1 LTCGYGF
8 PPCRELVGV
17 AHGLGRAGRRQP
29 AEQQT
34 RRDAD
39 QSVEVLLGRRSVEEH
54 PRDLRMTFEQLA
66 EVVGHHAVWLHR
78 RVKAPDATAGPQY
91 VPHANAVGLQRRNA
105 GIVRL
110 RSVEPDD
117 LARNP
122 PERVAR
128 IGVIRLRAQGHH
140 ARHVA
145 ENQGLSTV
153 VDDRRQPVQQRRG
166 HESKYCPVV
175 AVYVGAVAEDA
186 DIEGLL
192 DGFEGQARTER
203 AELIEWLLGKGFTVD
218 QIRGAVSPML
228 LPAGRIV
235 GDDGRYVSARQICD
249 ETGIDL
255 ELLQAIQRALGM
267 PRADDPDAAILLRA
281 DSEAAARAKVFINM
295 GLSREQVIAV
305 TRVLGHG
312 LEQTAEAMRQVVL
325 EAVIQPG
332 ATELQ
337 LAQAYEGLVQQ
348 MSPLLGPLCEDVLR
362 VQLRHTLETE
372 AVSVA
377 ERAAGTLPGARNVA
391 VAFADLVGFTRL
403 GEAVPPEELEN
414 LASRLSNLAHDVVS
428 PPVRFIKTI
437 GDAVMLVSTDP
448 VALLRTTL
456 ELLAAAEKFDDFPQ
470 LRIGLASGCAVSRAG
485 DWFGSPVNVA
495 SRVTGVA
502 RPGTVLVSESVR
514 EAIGSADGFSWSF
527 AGGRHLK
534 GVKGEVKLFRARR
547 ADAEE

>member
-1 LTCGYGF
+1 
-8 PPCRELVGV
+8 
-17 AHGLGRAGRRQP
+17 
-29 AEQQT
+29 
-34 RRDAD
+34 
-39 QSVEVLLGRRSVEEH
+39 
-54 PRDLRMTFEQLA
+54 
-66 EVVGHHAVWLHR
+66 
-78 RVKAPDATAGPQY
+78 
-91 VPHANAVGLQRRNA
+91 
-105 GIVRL
+105 
-110 RSVEPDD
+110 
-117 LARNP
+117 
-122 PERVAR
+122 
-128 IGVIRLRAQGHH
+128 
-140 ARHVA
+140 
-145 ENQGLSTV
+145 
-153 VDDRRQPVQQRRG
+153 
-166 HESKYCPVV
+166 
-175 AVYVGAVAEDA
+175 VAEDV

-192 DGFEGQARTER
+192 DGLEGQARAER
-203 AELIEWLLGKGFTVD
+203 IELVRWLLGKGFTVD

-255 ELLQAIQRALGM
+255 DLLHAIQRALGM
-267 PRADDPDAAILLRA
+267 PMADDPDAAILLRA
-281 DSEAAARAKVFINM
+281 DTEAAARAKIFIDM
-295 GLSREQVIAV
+295 GLTRDQVIAV

-348 MSPLLGPLCEDVLR
+348 VSPLLGPLCEDVLR
-362 VQLRHTLETE
+362 VQLRHSLETE
-372 AVSVA
+372 AVNVA

-414 LASRLSNLAHDVVS
+414 LASRLSSLAHDIVS

-448 VALLRTTL
+448 VALLRTAL
-456 ELLAAAEKFDDFPQ
+456 ELLAAAEKYDDFPQ
-470 LRIGLASGCAVSRAG
+470 LRIGLASGRAVSRAG

-534 GVKGEVKLFRARR
+534 GVKSEVKLFRAR
-547 ADAEE
+547 AAGDE

>member
-1 LTCGYGF
+1 
-8 PPCRELVGV
+8 
-17 AHGLGRAGRRQP
+17 
-29 AEQQT
+29 
-34 RRDAD
+34 
-39 QSVEVLLGRRSVEEH
+39 
-54 PRDLRMTFEQLA
+54 M
-66 EVVGHHAVWLHR
+66 
-78 RVKAPDATAGPQY
+78 
-91 VPHANAVGLQRRNA
+91 
-105 GIVRL
+105 
-110 RSVEPDD
+110 
-117 LARNP
+117 
-122 PERVAR
+122 
-128 IGVIRLRAQGHH
+128 
-140 ARHVA
+140 
-145 ENQGLSTV
+145 
-153 VDDRRQPVQQRRG
+153 QQRRG
-166 HESKYCPVV
+166 HENKYCPLV

-192 DGFEGQARTER
+192 DGLEGQARTER
-203 AELIEWLLGKGFTVD
+203 AELVAWLLEQGYTAE
-218 QIRGAVSPML
+218 QIRDAVSPML

-235 GDDGRYVSARQICD
+235 GDDGQRVSARQICD

-281 DSEAAARAKVFINM
+281 DSEAAARAKVFIDM

-348 MSPLLGPLCEDVLR
+348 VSPLLGPLCEDVLR

-377 ERAAGTLPGARNVA
+377 ERAAGTLPGARNVS

-448 VALLRTTL
+448 VALLRTAL

-485 DWFGSPVNVA
+485 DWFGSPVNLA

-514 EAIGSADGFSWSF
+514 DAIGQADGFAWSF

-534 GVKGEVKLFRARR
+534 GVKSEVKLFRARV
-547 ADAEE
+547 ATED